1 MEELKTEPELTLTLD
16 IVKKYIC
23 PQATDQEAY
32 TFLQLC
38 KAQNLNPFLKEA
50 YLIKYGTAPA
60 TIVTGKETFTKRADK
75 LPQYDGFKAGIIVY
89 SNDKVV
95 YREGCFYTTA
105 EQVLGGWAE
114 VYRKDRAIPFRNE
127 VKLEEYMGKKTDGT
141 PTKMWAEKKATMI
154 RKVPLVQSLREAFP
168 VPYGGLYSPEEINT
182 VDALP
187 VYEMG
192 KAPVVQPPSQIKLP
206 QSKTAKDTDAA
217 ADDQPDKGGVP
228 DTQSVITTIA
238 KLTQKV
244 GDKNGKKFTL
254 YKLLG
259 ENEIIYTTFD
269 KNLATVAKSAHE
281 AGLEVRLSYKADKY
295 NTVQNVELIE
305 PSDPVQK
312 ELAGVENTFGPQT
325 YDDEEN

>member
-1 MEELKTEPELTLTLD
+1 LYKVCGKPSLFRTGGYILLK
-16 IVKKYIC
+16 K
-23 PQATDQEAY
+23 
-32 TFLQLC
+32 
-38 KAQNLNPFLKEA
+38 
-50 YLIKYGTAPA
+50 LI
-60 TIVTGKETFTKRADK
+60 
-75 LPQYDGFKAGIIVY
+75 
-89 SNDKVV
+89 
-95 YREGCFYTTA
+95 
-105 EQVLGGWAE
+105 
-114 VYRKDRAIPFRNE
+114 
-127 VKLEEYMGKKTDGT
+127 
-141 PTKMWAEKKATMI
+141 
-154 RKVPLVQSLREAFP
+154 
-168 VPYGGLYSPEEINT
+168 
-182 VDALP
+182 DALP

-281 AGLEVRLSYKADKY
+281 AGLEVRLAYKADKY